1 MQTSSQ
7 KYETLGGRLRAERQR
22 LGLTQSQMGEAGG
35 VSKTT
40 VLGYEANTYVP
51 DVLYLSAVT
60 AIGVDPVYILLAK
73 RKEEFAAEVFSWSL
87 ARQLAELIEEWA
99 SSRGKD
105 TPLAIRWDLLE
116 LFYRQF
122 CSDGEVDGRA
132 VESTLKLAS

>member
-1 MQTSSQ
+1 M
-7 KYETLGGRLRAERQR
+7 RLRAERIR

-40 VLGYEANTYVP
+40 VLGYEAGTYVP
-51 DVLYLSAVT
+51 DVKYLCAI
-60 AIGVDPVYILLAK
+60 AEIGVDALYVLFERRREDFVADGFDWP
-73 RKEEFAAEVFSWSL
+73 L

-99 SSRGKD
+99 VARGKE

-122 CSDGEVDGRA
+122 CSRGAVDGRA
-132 VESTLKLAS
+132 VESMLKVANSGG